1 MLSFSLELTLDYSEI
16 LQKCNTVEA
25 GLAEQIH
32 LVLQVLKDQSTSS

>member
-16 LQKCNTVEA
+16 LQNYNPVEV

-32 LVLQVLKDQSTSS
+32 LVLQVSKDRSTSS